1 MWLDEHKS
9 HVLHRSNFAVDL
21 GDSLGLSE
29 AFAGVDVFHCVKQR
43 SHATIHFNLRILGPS
58 HDSLVINLQ
67 VKKSLAKRVLCE
79 LHLSPVQT
87 FAQSLERAS
96 RSVHAIIASVRL
108 NITQDGLRGMTS
120 DKYLALESKL
130 FILSKDLSSERIFWG
145 LSWVR
150 RPEDLSAEIC
160 PREIFFIPL
169 YDEIVDRS
177 SFCNEFFTHG
187 HVKAVDDVAISLR
200 TRRSA
205 PHNGP
210 SQAGGV

>member
-108 NITQDGLRGMTS
+108 
-120 DKYLALESKL
+120 ALESKL